1 MNGGSQQRL
10 AHVFW
15 HYALDVGL
23 FILAFM
29 LGIYL
34 RFLGDSTL
42 VYTAQWTYYPS
53 LLWGALV
60 FASACYIFGLYAPQT
75 HHQSRFTR
83 ALIILL
89 NLALAML
96 LMTAMFYLNY
106 SSRVGRGVMAYSAV
120 FAFLFILLHHVLILR
135 QLASYRERVALVVTD
150 ESDEQETQWF
160 NDFWQGRL
168 ELVGV
173 VAAPGYTPRLGS
185 TLLGSTAQLAEVVR
199 QHRLDRVLCTNRALD
214 NPALCQEF
222 CRLRYSGETVMPL
235 MALCEEVYQLVP
247 LELMS
252 PSWLIA
258 ASAAP
263 HLLYIKK
270 AKRGFDILTSLLG
283 LLVLGL
289 PLLLAMLAVRLTS
302 PGPIFYRQVRTG
314 RFGRPFTLLKLRSMR
329 VDAEAEGPR
338 WAAANDERVTPIGR
352 FLRRYRID
360 EIPQLINVLRGEM
373 SFVGP
378 RPERPEFIAELAREI
393 PFYQE
398 RLMVQPG
405 LTGWAQVRYPYGAS
419 VADAR
424 RKLEYD
430 LYYMKHMSL
439 FLDLFILM
447 DTIRIVLRG
456 GLNESH
462 KQAVPQYPVA
472 APAAAD
478 VLPPPGSPAPVA
490 PPR

>member
-1 MNGGSQQRL
+1 
-10 AHVFW
+10 
-15 HYALDVGL
+15 
-23 FILAFM
+23 M

-60 FASACYIFGLYAPQT
+60 FASASYIFGLYAPQT
-75 HHQSRFTR
+75 HHQSLFTR
-83 ALIILL
+83 GLVILL
-89 NLALAML
+89 NLGLALL

-106 SSRVGRGVMAYSAV
+106 SSRVGRGVMAYSSL

-135 QLASYRERVALVVTD
+135 QLSSFRERVALVVTD
-150 ESDEQETQWF
+150 EEDEKETQWF
-160 NDFWQGRL
+160 DAFWQGRL
-168 ELVGV
+168 ELAGV
-173 VAAPGYTPRLGS
+173 VCAPGYSPRLGATS
-185 TLLGSTAQLAEVVR
+185 LGTTTELLDLMR
-199 QHRLDRVLCTNRALD
+199 HHRLDRLLCTNRALD
-214 NPALCQEF
+214 NPQLCQEF

-235 MALCEEVYQLVP
+235 IALCEEVYQLVP
-247 LELMS
+247 LELMT
-252 PSWLIA
+252 PAWLIN

-270 AKRGFDILTSLLG
+270 AKRGFDILVSLLG
-283 LLVLGL
+283 LLALGL
-289 PLLLAMLAVRLTS
+289 PLLAAMLAVRLSS
-302 PGPIFYRQVRTG
+302 PGPVFYRQTRTG
-314 RFGRPFTLLKLRSMR
+314 RFGKPFTLLKLRSMR
-329 VDAEAEGPR
+329 VDAEADGPR
-338 WAAANDERVTPIGR
+338 WAAANDDRVTPVGR

-378 RPERPEFIAELAREI
+378 RPERPEFIEELARHV
-393 PFYQE
+393 PYYKE
-398 RLMVQPG
+398 RLMIQPG

-419 VADAR
+419 IQDAR

-439 FLDLFILM
+439 FLDCFILL
-447 DTIRIVLRG
+447 DTVRIVLRG
-456 GLNESH
+456 GLDDAQ
-462 KQAVPQYPVA
+462 KAAVPHYRAPRLASLPLPQTTPTTP
-472 APAAAD
+472 APA
-478 VLPPPGSPAPVA
+478 PGA

>member
-1 MNGGSQQRL
+1 MNGGSRQRL
-10 AHVFW
+10 AHVSW
-15 HYALDVGL
+15 HFALDMVL

-53 LLWGALV
+53 LIWGALV
-60 FASACYIFGLYAPQT
+60 FASASYIFGLYAPQT
-75 HHQSRFTR
+75 QHQSLFTR
-83 ALIILL
+83 ALVILL
-89 NLALAML
+89 NLGLAVL

-106 SSRVGRGVMAYSAV
+106 SSRVGRGVMAYSSI

-150 ESDEQETQWF
+150 AEDEKETQWF
-160 NDFWQGRL
+160 DSFWQGRL
-168 ELVGV
+168 ELVGLV
-173 VAAPGYTPRLGS
+173 CAPGYTPRAGVAALG
-185 TLLGSTAQLAEVVR
+185 TTAQLADLVR
-199 QHRLDRVLCTNRALD
+199 QHRIDRVLCTNRALD
-214 NPALCQEF
+214 HPALCQEF

-235 MALCEEVYQLVP
+235 MALCEEVHQLVP

-252 PSWLIA
+252 PAWLIS

-270 AKRGFDILTSLLG
+270 AKRGFDILVSLSL

-329 VDAEAEGPR
+329 VDAEADGPR
-338 WAAANDERVTPIGR
+338 WAAANDDRVTPVGR

-360 EIPQLINVLRGEM
+360 EIPQLLNVLRGEM

-378 RPERPEFIAELAREI
+378 RPERPEFIEELARQV
-393 PFYQE
+393 PYYKE
-398 RLMVQPG
+398 RLMIQPG

-419 VADAR
+419 VEDAR

-439 FLDLFILM
+439 FLDCFILL
-447 DTIRIVLRG
+447 DTVRIVLRG
-456 GLNESH
+456 GLDESH
-462 KQAVPQYPVA
+462 KQAVPEYRVNRG
-472 APAAAD
+472 APASLSA
-478 VLPPPGSPAPVA
+478 PAPA
-490 PPR
+490 PTGPPQ